1 MSVVVDHNEQ
11 IVEDQIIKVFSTCGV
26 INLAKIATEGM
37 GLKADAGKPTISQ
50 NESLGTRFG
59 FIEFQTREGAEA
71 ATKLDGMLLGGRP
84 IRVGPSNGSIIQP
97 TAYGPGA
104 ATMRNR
110 PPLYKVSE
118 VRR

>member
-1 MSVVVDHNEQ
+1 
-11 IVEDQIIKVFSTCGV
+11 
-26 INLAKIATEGM
+26 M